1 MRWPVT
7 SATGLL
13 TCFLACLAFP
23 RPALADE
30 QGGDIAGS
38 YALLNAIGYGN
49 DYPKGWL
56 ASGAVYLSNFLG
68 VAGEVGGSYQVS
80 EAVGNSPTH
89 VASMYN
95 LMGGTRVVLRTNP
108 HLTPFAQVLFGG
120 IRVGNGYGSHLSEF
134 AWCLSQLS

>member
-1 MRWPVT
+1 MEAITMRWPVT

-68 VAGEVGGSYQVS
+68 VAGEVGGR
-80 EAVGNSPTH
+80 ATATAH
-89 VASMYN
+89 TLAS
-95 LMGGTRVVLRTNP
+95 LRSVFRN
-108 HLTPFAQVLFGG
+108 
-120 IRVGNGYGSHLSEF
+120 
-134 AWCLSQLS
+134 